1 MHAMQYEITLPAD
14 YWRLLDS
21 LKALV
26 EAGHA
31 DQLLIGGDTTTAEAR
46 AATGGGPGM
55 PFLLRRL
62 RPAIEREL
70 GAATATRLFVT
81 NAARAFQADW

>member
-1 MHAMQYEITLPAD
+1 MTPHSSGRQAPGSPSCSET
-14 YWRLLDS
+14 
-21 LKALV
+21 
-26 EAGHA
+26 GHG
-31 DQLLIGGDTTTAEAR
+31 DRLLIGGDTTAAEAR

-55 PFLLRRL
+55 PYLLRL

-81 NAARAFQADW
+81 NPARAFRAGW